1 MFKFLHIFKPQSQV
15 TQAKDNIIFEN
26 SSQYLYFD
34 VEENNAV
41 TRKVVKSPI
50 AASEVSYGNSDVATA
65 LGGKVDTVSGKGLST
80 EDYTTAEQTKL
91 SGIEAGAEV
100 NTIETVKVNGT
111 TLTPDA
117 NRAVDITVPTT
128 FNASA
133 ITSGVFDIA
142 RIPAAALE
150 RIVHVANQAARFAL
164 TPSDVQLGDTVQQ
177 DDTGVMY
184 IVVDLSALDS
194 GLGYNEY
201 YAGNAAMVNGHTVDS
216 DVPSN
221 ATFISRSAASGGTD
235 LSLVTTGEKYEW
247 NNKRA
252 SSAISVT
259 LSASSWNAGSYTVTN
274 SAITA
279 TCNGYIGLSSS
290 ATATQREA
298 CRDAM
303 ITITAQSAGSLT
315 LTADGTVPTVDVPI
329 DIILIT

>member
-50 AASEVSYGNSDVATA
+50 AASEVPYGNSDVATA
-65 LGGKVDTVSGKGLST
+65 LGGKVDAVSGKGLST

-111 TLTPDA
+111 ALTPDA
-117 NRAVDITVPTT
+117 NRAVDVTVPTT

-216 DVPSN
+216 NVPSN
-221 ATFISRSAASGGTD
+221 ATFISRDAANGGTD

-247 NNKRA
+247 NKQA
-252 SSAISVT
+252 SSVISVT
-259 LSASSWNAGSYTVTN
+259 LDASSWSVGTYTVTN

-290 ATATQREA
+290 ATATQRKA

-303 ITITAQSAGSLT
+303 MTITAQAAGSLT